1 MASTFKIIQYGVW
14 LKKDNIL
21 TCEIADYSNNNTQA
35 VIFCW
40 QYEPTSRVTVSFDFI
55 FSDGTRKSG
64 LEYYSGASTVKPGV
78 AGTCSDWQLHESNKT
93 LERFVINSITP
104 SDDTNY
110 FYKYGNSIT

>member
-1 MASTFKIIQYGVW
+1 MASTFTIYQYGVW

-21 TCEIADYSNNNTQA
+21 TCEITDYSNNNIQA
-35 VIFCW
+35 VTFCW

-78 AGTCSDWQLHESNKT
+78 AGTCSDWQLYESNKT
-93 LERFVINSITP
+93 LERFVINNITP

-110 FYKYGNSIT
+110 FYKYENSIT